1 MAIER
6 IRAARARMKRA
17 KLVRAP
23 NKLRVT
29 RLEAMRVLDQRG
41 PTRVSC
47 QRKWVQSYVA
57 LKAR

>member
-29 RLEAMRVLDQRG
+29 RLA
-41 PTRVSC
+41 
-47 QRKWVQSYVA
+47 SYSWLPA
-57 LKAR
+57 LTWSETQIKLLNAFRF